1 LGVCKWQSYRRFRV
15 GGVDSRKYAA
25 TSLALGLARA
35 ALMEALAGNLDNA
48 RHIIDITANARIAEA
63 LGCTEADLA
72 IIWDEHLTP
81 SEVNRLKG
89 F

>member
-1 LGVCKWQSYRRFRV
+1 MAETSQIPR

-25 TSLALGLARA
+25 ISLALGLVRG

-48 RHIIDITANARIAEA
+48 QQIMDITAISKIAGV

-81 SEVNRLKG
+81 SEVNRIKG
-89 F
+89 WS

>member
-1 LGVCKWQSYRRFRV
+1 MAELSQVPR

-25 TSLALGLARA
+25 ISLALGLVRG

-48 RHIIDITANARIAEA
+48 QHIVGITANAKIAEA

-81 SEVNRLKG
+81 SEVNRIKG
-89 F
+89 Y